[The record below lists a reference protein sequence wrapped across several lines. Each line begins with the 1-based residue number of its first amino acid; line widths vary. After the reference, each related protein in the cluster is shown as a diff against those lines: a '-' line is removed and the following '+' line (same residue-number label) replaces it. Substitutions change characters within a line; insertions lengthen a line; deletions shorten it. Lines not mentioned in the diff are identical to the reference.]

1 MTNLKIVQTFL
12 DIDYVTVVI
21 GINCLCGYTNN
32 YLILILIL
40 SLSLMFYFYH

>member
-21 GINCLCGYTNN
+21 GMNCLCGYTNN
-32 YLILILIL
+32 YLSL